1 MLIRIVR
8 MTFKPEEVDA
18 FLELFD
24 QTKEKIRHFPGCK
37 HLELMRDYNDP
48 CVFSTYSHWENE
60 EALNNYRH
68 SELFKTVWANTKSK
82 FEDKPTAF
90 SSKAFIQVD

>member
-1 MLIRIVR
+1 
-8 MTFKPEEVDA
+8 MTFRPDEVEP

-37 HLELMRDYNDP
+37 HLELLTDYNDP
-48 CVFSTYSHWENE
+48 CVFSTYSQWENE

-68 SELFKTVWANTKSK
+68 SELFKEVWANTKSK
-82 FEDKPTAF
+82 FAEKPIAF